1 MAGAKHSSSVWC
13 ADDVLSFWRLCLDLM
28 TPVPDWV
35 QVRCLRASSAPAEAE
50 CSELRPVSLQRLEG
64 LVPVVSGERVLLLLL
79 STDPCL
85 QAGRSWA
92 SLLALLRTGGTAPQL
107 PGSLSTGRFKIFT
120 KSSCCN
126 MLDLRDQ

>member
-35 QVRCLRASSAPAEAE
+35 QVRCLRACSTPAEAG
-50 CSELRPVSLQRLEG
+50 ELRPVWLQHLEG

-79 STDPCL
+79 STDPSL

-92 SLLALLRTGGTAPQL
+92 SLLALLRMGGTAPQL